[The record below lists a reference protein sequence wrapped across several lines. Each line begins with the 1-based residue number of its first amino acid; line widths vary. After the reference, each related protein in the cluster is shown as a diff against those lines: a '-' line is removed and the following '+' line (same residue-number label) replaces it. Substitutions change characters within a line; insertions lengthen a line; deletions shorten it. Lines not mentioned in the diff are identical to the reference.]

1 MRAFD
6 RLPGEFRQF
15 IAYYPRTTSGVA
27 LEGILANAQGNVR
40 QAINA
45 VRYLLAVERE
55 FDGPLAAGGRA
66 RWAMAYSMRVPDG
79 RRGGVSAYHRPVGK

>member
-15 IAYYPRTTSGVA
+15 IAYYPRTTSGIA

-45 VRYLLAVERE
+45 VRYLMEVERE
-55 FDGPLAAGGRA
+55 FDEPLASAPRA
-66 RWAMAYSMRVPDG
+66 RWAMAYAMRVPNERHG
-79 RRGGVSAYHRPVGK
+79 RHASRGAR